1 MRRIKEFSFR
11 MQIKMNNFWRII
23 LNIVLE
29 GLIVIIGCSLLN
41 TFQRFVCSDLWNMEF
56 VENIMEIIEPRTIFE
71 QQLSLSFIILT
82 LTAILSSNL
91 KTILWTNQIEFN
103 LKKPVFLGFIGYTSR
118 IISNFVLTCVFIG
131 LKSKFLYVNFLIF
144 LITLIIFMYRLISIN
159 YDEDGCRRK
168 IIMYFDWIKKVAA
181 DEDLKKVEYEN
192 NRKDFIVEYE
202 NIKKDFIVESCK
214 YVEENNIMNFKENIL
229 FLKEREEYETIVNIL
244 RLVSMRSL
252 FYLCTIIDDL
262 KDCVAEI
269 QKVSNANEITKIVSK
284 NAQDNRTLK
293 EQCRKLFGE

>member
-1 MRRIKEFSFR
+1 MRRIKEISFR
-11 MQIKMNNFWRII
+11 MQIKMNNLWRIT

-29 GLIVIIGCSLLN
+29 LLIVIIGYSLLN
-41 TFQRFVCSDLWNMEF
+41 TFQPFVCSDLWNMEF
-56 VENIMEIIEPRTIFE
+56 VENIMAIIEPGTIFE

-144 LITLIIFMYRLISIN
+144 LITLIIFMFRLISIN

-168 IIMYFDWIKKVAA
+168 IIMYFDWIKKVTA
-181 DEDLKKVEYEN
+181 DEDSKEVKCEN

-202 NIKKDFIVESCK
+202 NIKKNFIVESCR
-214 YVEENNIMNFKENIL
+214 YVEENNIKNFEENIL
-229 FLKEREEYETIVNIL
+229 FLVERKEYETIVDIL
-244 RLVSMRSL
+244 RLVSMKSL
-252 FYLCTIIDDL
+252 FYLYRIIKDL
-262 KDCVAEI
+262 VGCADEI
-269 QKVSNANEITKIVSK
+269 KKVKNAKEITKIVVENDPK
-284 NAQDNRTLK
+284 NQELK
-293 EQCRKLFGE
+293 DQCRIVFGE